1 MRFPSHR
8 TALHSWWTVNLT
20 GGTDGDTV
28 REVQQ
33 SFPVRCSPEDSQVSP
48 LHTVGVSGH
57 CTGPVFLHSCLW
69 VVHAHGCPL
78 PFEIIGVFNFLF
90 PVKGN
95 RAFRTFVG
103 PKTMGPQRRT
113 GKHFE
118 IQIYFC
124 SPQMTTFLFENVWL
138 SCSLRTQWVAAL
150 SMWQQHPNQGGFLQE
165 GVEMKVFCSPR
176 YQSVLRQLSGEVC
189 VWKKGFG
196 SCRTTEPR
204 GWGSLGLILWG
215 RNNPCGEADHA
226 ATYRNQG
233 HVYFYI
239 SVVLKL

>member
-138 SCSLRTQWVAAL
+138 SCSLRTQWVAAPKPGGVPAGR
-150 SMWQQHPNQGGFLQE
+150 SRNEGFLLSTLPVCFEAAFWWGVCLEE
-165 GVEMKVFCSPR
+165 GVWEL
-176 YQSVLRQLSGEVC
+176 Q
-189 VWKKGFG
+189 
-196 SCRTTEPR
+196 
-204 GWGSLGLILWG
+204 
-215 RNNPCGEADHA
+215 DHWA
-226 ATYRNQG
+226 SR
-233 HVYFYI
+233 VR
-239 SVVLKL
+239 